1 MLTSTAHARARGA
14 SRRLA
19 RALSGALS
27 VAMTAALLALCLL
40 ATSTTPARADDV
52 AEATVL
58 FNRGNEH
65 FQRAMRLRG
74 ERRTREL
81 EAALE
86 QYFESLQRVR
96 SRNVIYNTALVLEA
110 LDRAPEAFNHW
121 SEYLAVEGL
130 SDTELADGRQHRDA
144 LRPRVAIFD
153 VDATAVAEVWVDR
166 RDLGARGRTPLEL
179 ALPPG
184 EHVLFFAA
192 AGHREAQARAS
203 AELGATARVRVQ
215 LEVLPVWLQVLAPA
229 DAILE
234 IDGGRVTPGQSVPIP
249 PGAHVARVSSGDRVL
264 AERRFEVMVGA
275 APMVIDMTSAL
286 GGGVAAGV
294 IEVVVSTAA
303 RVEIDGVVQGEGERV
318 EATVAPGPHELRVTA
333 PGRRPWTGSQLFE
346 TFPARLEVQLAEG
359 GRGWVHAFRAV
370 FGLMTISA
378 LPFGI
383 GYLVSA
389 SQAHDAN
396 QQWRNEATAQ
406 SLSWNTT
413 AVDVS
418 WSIVAGLGGLSIL
431 FLALDAGGGE
441 SSATLT
447 VEPAPGG
454 GQLSLRGSFGG
465 AL

>member
-1 MLTSTAHARARGA
+1 MLTSTAHACAGGA

-19 RALSGALS
+19 RALWTAL
-27 VAMTAALLALCLL
+27 AGALLALSLL
-40 ATSTTPARADDV
+40 AGPSAPVRADDV

-121 SEYLAVEGL
+121 SEYLAVDGL
-130 SDTELADGRQHRDA
+130 SEAELADGRQHREA
-144 LRPRVAIFD
+144 LRPRVAVFD
-153 VDATAVAEVWVDR
+153 LDTTAPSEVWVDR

-184 EHVLFFAA
+184 EHVFFFAA
-192 AGHREAQARAS
+192 AGHREAQSRAS

-286 GGGVAAGV
+286 GGGVTAGV
-294 IEVVVSTAA
+294 VEVVVSTAA
-303 RVEIDGVVQGEGERV
+303 RVEVDGVVQGEGERV
-318 EATVAPGPHELRVTA
+318 EATVAPGAHELRVTA
-333 PGRRPWTGSQLFE
+333 PGRQPWTGSQLFE
-346 TFPARLEVQLAEG
+346 TFPARLDVHLAEG
-359 GRGWVHAFRAV
+359 GRGWVHAGRAI
-370 FGLMTISA
+370 FGFMTITA

-389 SQAHDAN
+389 AQARDAN
-396 QQWRNEATAQ
+396 ELARNETTAE
-406 SLSWNTT
+406 SLRWNTA

-418 WSIVAGLGGLSIL
+418 WSIVAGLGGLSVL

-441 SSATLT
+441 SSATLS